1 MAVFEYIAIDSKTNE
16 KREGVIDSPNVDTAI
31 LSLQKRGF
39 VIENIT
45 LEKKPFMD
53 LQRSIPFLNKVKTK
67 DLVILSQQ
75 MATLFESRVS
85 ALQVFKLVGSETE
98 NPILSEA
105 LEEVSDDIRGGMT
118 ISNALAKHPNVF
130 SNFYVNMV
138 KAGEESGQ
146 LDKVFRFLADYL
158 DRTYAVV
165 SKARNALIY
174 PLFVITVFIAVMSL
188 MFTVVVPQISKIL
201 IDSGV
206 ELPIYTKLIIAVSNF
221 FVNWWGLL
229 IVLVVGGGGALLY
242 YSRTEDGK
250 VILSQ
255 TRLKI
260 PILGNLYRK
269 LYLSR
274 IADNMNTMLV
284 SGIPML
290 RSVEITA
297 SVVDDAVY
305 SGILEQAYEEVK
317 GGSTLS
323 RALSDYDEVPS
334 IMVQMMKVG
343 EETGEL
349 GNVLQTM
356 ANFYTR
362 EVENAVDTLVS
373 LIEPVMIVMLAIGV
387 GILLAGV
394 LMPIYN
400 LAAAF

>member
-1 MAVFEYIAIDSKTNE
+1 MPVFEYKAIESKTNE
-16 KREGVIDSPNVDTAI
+16 RKEGVIDAPVIDSAI
-31 LSLQKRGF
+31 ASLQKRGL
-39 VIENIT
+39 VITNIRPQKET
-45 LEKKPFMD
+45 FETINKA
-53 LQRSIPFLNKVKTK
+53 IPFLNKVKTK

-98 NPILSEA
+98 NPL
-105 LEEVSDDIRGGMT
+105 LQDVLVEVADDIQGGLT
-118 ISNALAKHPNVF
+118 ISKALAKHPNVF
-130 SNFYVNMV
+130 SPFYINMV
-138 KAGEESGQ
+138 KAGEESGK

-158 DRTYAVV
+158 DRTYAVI

-174 PLFVITVFIAVMSL
+174 PIFVIVVFVAVMGL

-201 IDSGV
+201 LESGV
-206 ELPIYTKLIIAVSNF
+206 ELPIYTKIIVWTSQF
-221 FVNWWGLL
+221 FVNWWFLL
-229 IVLVVGGGGALLY
+229 LAVLIGGVAFLVY
-242 YSRTEDGK
+242 YGRTEDGRLF
-250 VILSQ
+250 LSEF
-255 TRLKI
+255 RLKVPVI
-260 PILGNLYRK
+260 GNLYRK

-274 IADNMNTMLV
+274 IADNMNTMLI

-290 RSVEITA
+290 RSVEIT
-297 SVVDDAVY
+297 SEVVDDAVY
-305 SGILEQAYEEVK
+305 SEILKQAYEEVK

-323 RALSDYDEVPS
+323 RALSDYDEIPS

-349 GNVLQTM
+349 GNVLETM
-356 ANFYTR
+356 AKFYTR
-362 EVENAVDTLVS
+362 EVENAVDTLVG
-373 LIEPVMIVMLAIGV
+373 LIEPVMIVLLAVGV